1 MIETEIEVIRGLSS
15 VTLMHKDFEN
25 SSQPFFSGEERIEA
39 NGSEYKKR
47 KQSTTSITVMSTVR
61 QYITLPRAYDLSP
74 KATAYPLKTISNGSS
89 NAQKPQ
95 FKVVLTSRKPSPSP
109 KSKVAP
115 CTIPSSEQFASE
127 LLQKIAKNPK
137 TVNIQ
142 ECTEQLIVSNITK
155 KFRSRARFH
164 RVQSSKSSTTMAP
177 EVYAKMDN
185 NEVVEKCKEFETII
199 QRQKAEID
207 DLRSRLF
214 ERKKLEEIWKET
226 LTTMLA
232 EYRTRCENHQTSTE
246 TLEEKLNVTAAKL
259 KIITATSP
267 SSDSL
272 SSSLISPKGKFAK
285 TLQRLAGN
293 ASESSLPLRK
303 LKIKSRTGATEG
315 EPCAKRGRISL
326 SDSQKMRTYSS
337 EDGSETSENSECRM
351 SPDSGWNS
359 GDSSDA
365 SMNSPP
371 VSSSIDDFELDS
383 GSIFTDV
390 DRFVDIFSEIRDLE
404 PTSIFSSDISD
415 ISSPWEA
422 SLASMSNSDLLHGSF

>member
-1 MIETEIEVIRGLSS
+1 
-15 VTLMHKDFEN
+15 
-25 SSQPFFSGEERIEA
+25 
-39 NGSEYKKR
+39 
-47 KQSTTSITVMSTVR
+47 MSTVR

-74 KATAYPLKTISNGSS
+74 KATAYPLKAFSNSINGG

-95 FKVVLTSRKPSPSP
+95 FKVVLTSRKASPSP
-109 KSKVAP
+109 KSKGAP
-115 CTIPSSEQFASE
+115 CIIPSSEQFASE

-142 ECTEQLIVSNITK
+142 VPPNSPSNASLDQLFQTKQSLTFVQECTEQLIVSNITK
-155 KFRSRARFH
+155 KLRSRARFH
-164 RVQSSKSSTTMAP
+164 RVQTLKTSTTISP
-177 EVYAKMDN
+177 EVYAKMEN

-199 QRQKAEID
+199 QRQKTEID

-232 EYRTRCENHQTSTE
+232 EYRTRCENYQTSTE
-246 TLEEKLNVTAAKL
+246 NLEEKLNVTAAKL

-267 SSDSL
+267 TSDTL
-272 SSSLISPKGKFAK
+272 SSSLISPRGKFAK

-293 ASESSLPLRK
+293 ASESSSCPLRK
-303 LKIKSRTGATEG
+303 LKVKTESGTADG
-315 EPCAKRGRISL
+315 EPCAKRGRIS
-326 SDSQKMRTYSS
+326 SDIPKMRTYSS

-359 GDSSDA
+359 GDSSDSGA

-371 VSSSIDDFELDS
+371 VSNSIEDFELDS

-415 ISSPWEA
+415 ISSPWEG
-422 SLASMSNSDLLHGSF
+422 SLASISNSNLLHGSF

>member
-1 MIETEIEVIRGLSS
+1 
-15 VTLMHKDFEN
+15 
-25 SSQPFFSGEERIEA
+25 
-39 NGSEYKKR
+39 
-47 KQSTTSITVMSTVR
+47 MSTVR

-74 KATAYPLKTISNGSS
+74 KATAYPLKTFSNSSNGG

-95 FKVVLTSRKPSPSP
+95 FKVVLTSRKASPSP
-109 KSKVAP
+109 KSKGAP

-155 KFRSRARFH
+155 KLRSRARFH
-164 RVQSSKSSTTMAP
+164 RVQTLKTSTTISP
-177 EVYAKMDN
+177 EVYAKMEN

-199 QRQKAEID
+199 QRQKTEID

-232 EYRTRCENHQTSTE
+232 EYRTRCENYQTSTE
-246 TLEEKLNVTAAKL
+246 NLEEKLNVTAAKL

-267 SSDSL
+267 SSDTL
-272 SSSLISPKGKFAK
+272 SSSLISPRGKFAK

-293 ASESSLPLRK
+293 ASESSSCPLRK
-303 LKIKSRTGATEG
+303 LKVKTEIGTADG
-315 EPCAKRGRISL
+315 EPCAKRGRIS
-326 SDSQKMRTYSS
+326 SDIPKMRTYSS

-359 GDSSDA
+359 GDSSDSGA

-371 VSSSIDDFELDS
+371 VSNSIEDFELDS

-415 ISSPWEA
+415 ISSPWEG
-422 SLASMSNSDLLHGSF
+422 SLASISNSNLLHGSF